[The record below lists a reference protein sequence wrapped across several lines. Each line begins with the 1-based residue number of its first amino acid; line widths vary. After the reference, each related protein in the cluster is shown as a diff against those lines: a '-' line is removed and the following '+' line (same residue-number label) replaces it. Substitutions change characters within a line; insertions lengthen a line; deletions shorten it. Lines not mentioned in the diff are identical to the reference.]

1 MTRHSFLFTHWEG
14 GGNTPPVF
22 ALVRRL
28 LARGHR
34 VHVLSD
40 ICHRQ
45 EVEALGAS
53 FGAWTGV
60 PPRPDKSAQHDPMR
74 DYEAKSPIDLLRRLR
89 DKMFVGPAGAYARD
103 VLDTLQRVDADV
115 IVTSEMQLG
124 AMAAAESAHLPC
136 VVLSPNIYLLPRPGA
151 PPFGPGFQPLGG
163 PIGAVRDWMVR
174 TMLIKT
180 FAKGTAQYNAYRRD
194 LGLAPL
200 SHPLDQFTRVT
211 RHLVMTSPA
220 FDFAPETVPPHVVYT
235 GPILDDPDWAEPWR
249 SSWPATDTRPL
260 VLVGFSTTFQNQVEV
275 LGRVI
280 AALGALPVRAV
291 VTVGPGLGTAS
302 FPEAPNVHLCASA
315 PHSEILRQASL
326 TITHAGH
333 GTVMR
338 ALAAGVPLVC
348 MPMGRD
354 QNDNAARVVARGAGV
369 RVKPNAKVAAIQKA
383 VRTVLGSSSY
393 RANAQALGR
402 RIVDDASRS
411 TAISILEE
419 VAASRP
425 RLENVRAVS
434 SARGA
439 VVDWPLSKQD

>member
-28 LARGHR
+28 VGRGHR

-40 ICHRQ
+40 SCHRG

-53 FGAWTGV
+53 FAAWTGV
-60 PPRPDKSAQHDPMR
+60 PPRPDKSARYDPLR
-74 DYEAKSPIDLLRRLR
+74 DYEAKSPVDLLGRLR

-103 VLDTLQRVDADV
+103 VLDALQHIDADA
-115 IVTSEMQLG
+115 IVASEMQLG

-136 VVLSPNIYLLPRPGA
+136 AVLSPNIYLLPRRGV
-151 PPFGPGFQPLGG
+151 PPFGPGFQPLAG
-163 PIGAVRDWMVR
+163 PVGAVRDWIVR
-174 TMLIKT
+174 TMMLRT
-180 FAKGTAQYNAYRRD
+180 FGKGTATYNAFRRE
-194 LGLAPL
+194 LGLPPL
-200 SHPLDQFTRVT
+200 SHPLQQLGRVT

-220 FDFAPETVPPHVVYT
+220 FDFAADAVPPHVVYT
-235 GPILDDPDWAEPWR
+235 GPILDDPDWTEPWR
-249 SSWPATDTRPL
+249 APWAAADTRPL
-260 VLVGFSTTFQNQVEV
+260 VLVGFSTTFQNQVDA
-275 LGRVI
+275 LRRVM

-291 VTVGPGLGTAS
+291 VTTGPGLEAES
-302 FPEAPNVHLCASA
+302 FPAASNVHVCASA
-315 PHSEILRQASL
+315 PHSEILREAAV

-354 QNDNAARVVARGAGV
+354 QNDNAARVVARGVGV
-369 RVKPNAKVAAIQKA
+369 RLKPSASVAGIQEA
-383 VRTVLGSSSY
+383 VRTLLESPTY

-402 RIVDDASRS
+402 QILEDARRS
-411 TAISILEE
+411 PAIAILEE
-419 VAASRP
+419 VAASR
-425 RLENVRAVS
+425 VRETVA
-434 SARGA
+434 ANPPKA
-439 VVDWPLSKQD
+439 ANQ

>member
-1 MTRHSFLFTHWEG
+1 MTRRSFLFTHWEG

-40 ICHRQ
+40 ICHRP

-53 FGAWTGV
+53 FGPWTGV
-60 PPRPDKSAQHDPMR
+60 PPRPDKSAQYDPLR
-74 DYEAKSPIDLLRRLR
+74 DYEATSPIDLLGRLR

-103 VLDTLQRVDADV
+103 VLDTLKRVDADA

-124 AMAAAESAHLPC
+124 AMAAAESVHLPC
-136 VVLSPNIYLLPRPGA
+136 AVLSPNIYLLPRPGV

-163 PIGAVRDWMVR
+163 PIGALRDWVVR
-174 TMLIKT
+174 TMMIKT
-180 FAKGTAQYNAYRRD
+180 FGKGTAQYNAFRRE
-194 LGLAPL
+194 LGLPPL
-200 SHPLDQFTRVT
+200 SHPFDQFARVT

-220 FDFAPETVPPHVVYT
+220 FDFGGAAVPPHVVYT
-235 GPILDDPDWAEPWR
+235 GPVLDDPDWTEPWR
-249 SSWPATDTRPL
+249 SPWPAADERPL
-260 VLVGFSTTFQNQVEV
+260 VLVGFSTTFQNQGEV
-275 LGRVI
+275 LRRVI
-280 AALGALPVRAV
+280 AAVGALPVRAV
-291 VTVGPGLGTAS
+291 VTVGPGLAAGSLTA
-302 FPEAPNVHLCASA
+302 PPNVQVCASA
-315 PHSEILRQASL
+315 PHGEILRHASL

-369 RVKPNAKVAAIQKA
+369 RLKPTAKVPAIQTA
-383 VRTVLGSSSY
+383 VRRLLDSSTY
-393 RANAQALGR
+393 RTNAQALGR
-402 RIVDDASRS
+402 QVVDDARNSP
-411 TAISILEE
+411 AIAILEE
-419 VAASRP
+419 VAGA
-425 RLENVRAVS
+425 RAHDTDDAVLS
-434 SARGA
+434 SAR
-439 VVDWPLSKQD
+439 

>member
-1 MTRHSFLFTHWEG
+1 MTTRSFLFTHWEG

-40 ICHRQ
+40 ICHRT

-53 FGAWTGV
+53 FGPWTGV
-60 PPRPDKSAQHDPMR
+60 PPRPDKSAQYDPLR
-74 DYEAKSPIDLLRRLR
+74 DYEAKSPVDLLARLR
-89 DKMFVGPAGAYARD
+89 DKMFVGPAGACARD
-103 VLDTLQRVDADV
+103 VLDTLKHVDADA

-124 AMAAAESAHLPC
+124 AMAAAESVHLPC
-136 VVLSPNIYLLPRPGA
+136 VVLSPNIYLLPHAGA

-163 PIGAVRDWMVR
+163 PIGAVRDWIVR
-174 TMLIKT
+174 TMMIKT
-180 FAKGTAQYNAYRRD
+180 FGKGTAHYNAFRRD
-194 LGLAPL
+194 LGLSPL
-200 SHPLDQFTRVT
+200 SHPFDQFARVT

-220 FDFAPETVPPHVVYT
+220 FDFGATDVPPVVVYT
-235 GPILDDPDWAEPWR
+235 GPVLDDPDWAEPWR
-249 SSWPATDTRPL
+249 SPWPAADTRPL
-260 VLVGFSTTFQNQVEV
+260 VLVGFSTTFQNQVAV
-275 LGRVI
+275 LRRVV

-291 VTVGPGLGTAS
+291 VTIGPGLDTTSVPA
-302 FPEAPNVHLCASA
+302 APNVQVCASA
-315 PHSEILRQASL
+315 PHAEVLRQASL

-369 RVKPNAKVAAIQKA
+369 RLKPNATVAAIRTA
-383 VRTVLGSSSY
+383 VRTVLDSASY
-393 RANAQALGR
+393 RAKAQALGR
-402 RIVDDASRS
+402 QIVHDARNSP
-411 TAISILEE
+411 AIAILEE
-419 VAASRP
+419 AAGSQAHDTDA
-425 RLENVRAVS
+425 AVLS
-434 SARGA
+434 SAR
-439 VVDWPLSKQD
+439 

>member
-40 ICHRQ
+40 GCHRE

-60 PPRPDKSAQHDPMR
+60 PPRPDKSAQYDPLR
-74 DYEAKSPIDLLRRLR
+74 DYEAKSPIDLLGRLR
-89 DKMFVGPAGAYARD
+89 DKMFVGPAAAYARD
-103 VLDTLQRVDADV
+103 VLDTVKRTEPDA

-124 AMAAAESAHLPC
+124 AMAAAESVHLPC
-136 VVLSPNIYLLPRPGA
+136 VVLSPNIYLLPRPGV

-163 PIGAVRDWMVR
+163 PIGAVRDGMVR
-174 TMLIKT
+174 TMMIRT
-180 FAKGTAQYNAYRRD
+180 FGKGTAQYNAFRRD
-194 LGLAPL
+194 LGLTPL
-200 SHPLDQFTRVT
+200 SHPFDQFARVA

-220 FDFAPETVPPHVVYT
+220 FDFRADAVPPHVVYT
-235 GPILDDPDWAEPWR
+235 GPVLEDPDWAEPWR
-249 SSWPATDTRPL
+249 SPWPATDTRPL
-260 VLVGFSTTFQNQVEV
+260 VLVGFSTTFQNQVDV
-275 LGRVI
+275 LGRII
-280 AALGALPVRAV
+280 AALGRMPVRAI
-291 VTVGPGLGTAS
+291 VTIGPGLGAQS
-302 FPEAPNVHLCASA
+302 FPAPPNVCVCASA
-315 PHSEILRQASL
+315 SHSEILRHASL

-354 QNDNAARVVARGAGV
+354 QNDNAARVVAHGAGV
-369 RVKPNAKVAAIQKA
+369 RLKPGAKVPAIQAA
-383 VRTVLGSSSY
+383 VRTLLNSPTY

-402 RIVDDASRS
+402 QVTDDARRS
-411 TAISILEE
+411 PAVSILEE
-419 VAASRP
+419 VAAGRV
-425 RLENVRAVS
+425 RDTGRAVS
-434 SARGA
+434 GAAR
-439 VVDWPLSKQD
+439 

>member
-1 MTRHSFLFTHWEG
+1 VTRHSFLFTHWEG

-40 ICHRQ
+40 ICHRP

-60 PPRPDKSAQHDPMR
+60 PPRPDKSAQHDPLR
-74 DYEAKSPIDLLRRLR
+74 DYEAKSPIDLLGRLR
-89 DKMFVGPAGAYARD
+89 DKLFVGPAGAQARD
-103 VLDTLQRVDADV
+103 VLDALKHVDADAV
-115 IVTSEMQLG
+115 VTSEMQLG

-136 VVLSPNIYLLPRPGA
+136 AVLSPNIYLLPRSGA

-163 PIGAVRDWMVR
+163 PIGAVRDWIVR
-174 TMLIKT
+174 TTLIKV
-180 FAKGTAQYNAYRRD
+180 FAKGTAQYNTVRHD
-194 LGLAPL
+194 LGLPPL
-200 SHPLDQFTRVT
+200 SHPLDQFARVT

-220 FDFAPETVPPHVVYT
+220 FDFAPDAVPAHVVYT
-235 GPILDDPDWAEPWR
+235 GPVLDDPDWAEPWR
-249 SSWPATDTRPL
+249 SPWPATDARPL
-260 VLVGFSTTFQNQVEV
+260 VLVGFSTTFQDQVEV

-302 FPEAPNVHLCASA
+302 FPEAPNVHVCASA
-315 PHSEILRQASL
+315 PHSAILRQASL

-348 MPMGRD
+348 LPMGRD

-369 RVKPNAKVAAIQKA
+369 RLKPNAKVAAIQKA
-383 VRTVLGSSSY
+383 VRTVLDSSRY

-402 RIVDDASRS
+402 QIVDDAARS
-411 TAISILEE
+411 PAISILEE
-419 VAASRP
+419 VAAMHP
-425 RLENVRAVS
+425 HKENVPAAN
-434 SARGA
+434 SAR
-439 VVDWPLSKQD
+439 